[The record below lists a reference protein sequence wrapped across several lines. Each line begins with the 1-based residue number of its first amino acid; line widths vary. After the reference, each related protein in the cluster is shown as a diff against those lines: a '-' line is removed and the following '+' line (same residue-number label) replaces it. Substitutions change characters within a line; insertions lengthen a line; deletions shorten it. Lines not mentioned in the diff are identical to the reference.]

1 MAVIAENA
9 RIAEGIFRMR
19 VRGATAGRAG
29 QFYMLRQPDIP
40 VPFLSRPISL
50 FDADEITGEVSFLYQ
65 TAGRGTELFSRML
78 AGQALTVQGPY
89 GNGFPLLTGDA
100 VLIGGGIGTAPLYL
114 LLKELRAADP
124 NRRIEVYLGFRE
136 EAFLVAEFK
145 ALSDK
150 VNVNLGGYVAEDV
163 DFKRNAVYYAC
174 GPEPMLRAAAK
185 AAREADAKLYITL
198 EKHMACGVGACLS
211 CTCKTAAG
219 QKRVCK
225 DGPVFPYE
233 EVYDAI

>member
-9 RIAEGIFRMR
+9 RIAEGVFRMR
-19 VRGATAGRAG
+19 VRGAVAGRAG

-40 VPFLSRPISL
+40 APFLSRPISL
-50 FDADEITGEVSFLYQ
+50 FDTDESTGEVSFLYQ

-89 GNGFPLLTGDA
+89 GNGFPLLAGDA

-124 NRRIEVYLGFRE
+124 NRHIEVYLGFRE

-145 ALSDK
+145 AFSDK

-163 DFKRNAVYYAC
+163 DFKRNAAYYAC
-174 GPEPMLRAAAK
+174 GPESMLRAAAK
-185 AAREADAKLYITL
+185 AAREAEAKLYITL

-211 CTCKTAAG
+211 CTCKTTAG